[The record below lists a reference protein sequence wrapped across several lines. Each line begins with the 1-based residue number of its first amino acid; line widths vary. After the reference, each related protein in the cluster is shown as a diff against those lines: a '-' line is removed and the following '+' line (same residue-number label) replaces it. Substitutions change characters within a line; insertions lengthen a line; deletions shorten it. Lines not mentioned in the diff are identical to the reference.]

1 MKPLRAL
8 ILMPLDKAHG
18 QVRDIVASTLK
29 EQSVEVVSVDQV
41 ISPGALWANA
51 ITEAIQTADV
61 IVADVSSGSPH
72 VLYEL
77 GFSHA
82 LRKPT
87 LLLLSTHS
95 VGVMPPELSGY
106 QILTYDPANL
116 SPLRQQIIR
125 FLDYQQSRLGV
136 IP

>member
-8 ILMPLDKAHG
+8 MLMPLDKAHG
-18 QVRDIVASTLK
+18 QVRDIVSSTLK
-29 EQSVEVVSVDQV
+29 EQSVEVVSVDRLV
-41 ISPGALWANA
+41 SPGALANTV
-51 ITEAIQTADV
+51 TEAIQAADI
-61 IVADVSSGSPH
+61 IVADVSHRNPH

-87 LLLLSTHS
+87 LLLLSTHAA
-95 VGVMPPELSGY
+95 GETPLELVGY

-125 FLDYQQSRLGV
+125 FLDYQQSRLGMV
-136 IP
+136 L